1 MVTTRDTPRLP
12 GPQSRGP
19 FGNMIDFESDPLG
32 YLRRTSARHGD
43 IWALNRQRVVVAGA
57 DQALEVLGSPPDLF
71 LPNGGLDAIF
81 VSPVLGSD
89 DKVEQRRASARDAR
103 VRGMRPAVIGRG
115 LPNIAEA
122 CHKALAEWPDETTLD
137 VINAART
144 IGAHLGAVMSLG
156 EDADILDNRHRP
168 MAQALLYMF
177 GRTVKFPR
185 WFPDPVDMRY
195 RKHLRR
201 VDAAMETIVEGRCP
215 VTGKVGAPG
224 GNGSGDGGSTGRCP
238 RDDVLAAT
246 MAAGER
252 HAELL
257 DNRILGRIT
266 TANLLAMQGS
276 PAIGLTWVLHLL
288 ATHPDI
294 QDRVRAEAEEAA
306 TSGGPATTLGR
317 PLAVA
322 VAKEALRLYPPS
334 WVLERTVLQP
344 TKLDGHA
351 LEPGTKLLVSPY
363 VIHRDK
369 RWFDEP
375 DEFQPDRWMD
385 KTQADPRAFI
395 AFGSGD
401 LSCKGVTW
409 VMAQTVTATSAILRR
424 WRLSPAPGEGFKLRA
439 LGDLQPVGLRLRLS
453 PLG

>member
-1 MVTTRDTPRLP
+1 MVTARDTPTLP
-12 GPQSRGP
+12 GPRSRGP

-43 IWALNRQRVVVAGA
+43 IWALNRQKVVVAGA

-81 VSPVLGSD
+81 VSPVLGTGP
-89 DKVEQRRASARDAR
+89 KVEQRRASARDAR

-115 LPNIAEA
+115 LPSLAHA
-122 CHKALAEWPDETTLD
+122 CDQALAEWPDETTLD
-137 VINAART
+137 VIDAARG
-144 IGAHLGAVMSLG
+144 IGAHLGAVMALG
-156 EDADILDNRHRP
+156 EDADLMEGRHRP
-168 MAQALLYMF
+168 MAQALLHMF

-185 WFPDPVDMRY
+185 WFPDPVDRRY
-195 RKHLRR
+195 RRHLRR
-201 VDAAMETIVEGRCP
+201 VDAAMATIVERRCP
-215 VTGKVGAPG
+215 AAGGAGEDGARVRGVG
-224 GNGSGDGGSTGRCP
+224 
-238 RDDVLAAT
+238 DVLAET
-246 MAAGER
+246 MRAAER
-252 HAELL
+252 YADLL
-257 DNRILGRIT
+257 DNRILGRII

-288 ATHPDI
+288 AAHPDI
-294 QDRVRAEAEEAA
+294 QDRVRAEAEDAA
-306 TSGGPATTLGR
+306 ASSAPATTLGR

-334 WVLERTVLQP
+334 WVLERTVLQH

-351 LEPGTKLLVSPY
+351 LGPGTKLLVSPY
-363 VIHRDK
+363 VIHRDP
-369 RWFDEP
+369 RWFDDP
-375 DEFQPDRWMD
+375 DEFQPDRWLAD

-409 VMAQTVTATSAILRR
+409 VMAQTVTATAAIVRR
-424 WRLSPAPGEGFKLRA
+424 WRLSPAPGQEGYRLRA

-453 PLG
+453 PLS